1 MKMGG
6 KPEKGGC
13 AEQIGRD
20 ERDGYGGSAAQRL
33 KPAGGTKRQPDTGGK
48 DGFMEEKELNAELI
62 QLIED
67 KVRVLMAEKDENPDR
82 AETLDERERLL
93 RQRELRAE
101 TIEALAEKKLPA
113 ELADAISYADEE
125 TCHAGLLAVER
136 AFRTAL
142 QKAVDE
148 RLRGNAPSA
157 GKAAD
162 PETMDDRDYYRMK
175 IGM

>member
-1 MKMGG
+1 
-6 KPEKGGC
+6 
-13 AEQIGRD
+13 
-20 ERDGYGGSAAQRL
+20 
-33 KPAGGTKRQPDTGGK
+33 
-48 DGFMEEKELNAELI
+48 MEEKELNAELI

-67 KVRVLMAEKDENPDR
+67 KVRALMAEKDENPDR

-125 TCHAGLLAVER
+125 TCHTGLLAVER

>member
-1 MKMGG
+1 
-6 KPEKGGC
+6 
-13 AEQIGRD
+13 
-20 ERDGYGGSAAQRL
+20 
-33 KPAGGTKRQPDTGGK
+33 
-48 DGFMEEKELNAELI
+48 MEEKELNAELI

-67 KVRVLMAEKDENPDR
+67 KVRALMAEKDENPDR

-101 TIEALAEKKLPA
+101 TIEAPA
-113 ELADAISYADEE
+113 ELAEWISYADEE